1 MANKLGE
8 VVRSHI
14 RSKHLFPNATPEVRW
29 LHKTSIFIMTPFR
42 STDFDRG
49 ATVTQ
54 WFCSPNRCIESMQ
67 NPNSPVVPEA
77 FATSVDAPEI
87 APVDNSFAQILSEFE
102 QSRRGRSEEGI
113 SGTVV
118 SISPESVF
126 VDIGRKVD
134 GILPVEQFR
143 DASGTLTVHIGDK
156 MLVSITG
163 RDQEGSYTLST
174 IKVER
179 PKDWSALERAFEQ
192 KRAIAGMIT
201 EAVKGGLRVDVGLPA
216 FLPASRSGTRDQ
228 AELEQLVGQEI
239 QCRIIKLDTASEDV
253 VVDRR
258 VILEEE
264 EARAR
269 EQKFRELSEG
279 AVVRGTVRSVT
290 DFGAFVDLGGVD
302 GLLHVTDMAWQRVA
316 KPSDVVSAGDSI
328 EVKVLKITP
337 EGKRISLGLKQLAP
351 DPWTLAAER
360 FHTGDRVQGKVSRL
374 ADFGAFVEL
383 LPGVDGLIHVSEMSW
398 SKKIRKPGDVL
409 KTGEMVEAV
418 VLGVNPAERR
428 ISLGLKQALGDPW
441 EDALKKYPVGAV
453 AEGPVTSLTNFGC
466 FIDLGSGID
475 GMIHISDITREKRLN
490 HPREAL
496 TVGQAVRAVV
506 LEVDRERRRIKL
518 GIKQLEPT
526 TADEYIA
533 EHGVG
538 EQVTGRIVEATE
550 KRAKVE
556 LGDGV
561 FAECQLRDPAANGSE
576 DAVPAPKAD
585 LGSLTAMLSAKWK
598 AGPAA
603 ASPQNQPAKAGQI
616 RTFRI
621 LRLDQSNKRIEVELA
636 G

>member
-1 MANKLGE
+1 
-8 VVRSHI
+8 
-14 RSKHLFPNATPEVRW
+14 
-29 LHKTSIFIMTPFR
+29 
-42 STDFDRG
+42 
-49 ATVTQ
+49 
-54 WFCSPNRCIESMQ
+54 MQ
-67 NPNSPVVPEA
+67 NPTSPAIPEA
-77 FATSVDAPEI
+77 LATSTDALDNPP
-87 APVDNSFAQILSEFE
+87 ADNSFADILSEFE
-102 QSRRGRSEEGI
+102 QSHHGSRRSEGLQ
-113 SGTVV
+113 GTVV

-134 GILPVEQFR
+134 GVLPVEQFR
-143 DASGTLTVHIGDK
+143 EASGELTVRVGDK

-163 RDQEGSYTLST
+163 RDEEGSYTLST

-179 PKDWSALERAFEQ
+179 PKDWSALERAFAE
-192 KRAIAGMIT
+192 KRAIAGVII

-228 AELEQLVGQEI
+228 AEIEKLIGQEI

-264 EARAR
+264 EARTR
-269 EQKFRELSEG
+269 EKKFGELQEG
-279 AVVRGTVRSVT
+279 AVLRGTVRSVT

-316 KPSDVVSAGDSI
+316 KPSDVVTVGDSI
-328 EVKVLKITP
+328 EVKVLKIVP
-337 EGKRISLGLKQLAP
+337 QGKRISLGLKQLAP

-374 ADFGAFVEL
+374 TDFGAFVEL

-398 SKKIRKPGDVL
+398 IKKIRKPSDIL
-409 KTGEMVEAV
+409 KPGEMVEAV
-418 VLGVNPAERR
+418 VLGVSASERR

-441 EDALKKYPVGAV
+441 EDALKKYTVGAV

-496 TVGQAVRAVV
+496 ATGQTVRAQV

-533 EHGVG
+533 EHQVG
-538 EQVTGRIVEATE
+538 ESVTGRIVEAS
-550 KRAKVE
+550 KGRAKVE
-556 LGDGV
+556 LGEGV
-561 FAECQLRDPAANGSE
+561 FAECQIREPAGNGAADSQPTRT
-576 DAVPAPKAD
+576 AAD

-598 AGPAA
+598 QGPTAEAA
-603 ASPQNQPAKAGQI
+603 QQEAPRAGQI

-621 LRLDQSNKRIEVELA
+621 LRLDQPNKKIEVEL
-636 G
+636 GG

>member
-1 MANKLGE
+1 
-8 VVRSHI
+8 
-14 RSKHLFPNATPEVRW
+14 
-29 LHKTSIFIMTPFR
+29 
-42 STDFDRG
+42 
-49 ATVTQ
+49 VTQ
-54 WFCSPNRCIESMQ
+54 WFRSNLLQQSFMENPTSPAIPESL
-67 NPNSPVVPEA
+67 
-77 FATSVDAPEI
+77 ATSVE
-87 APVDNSFAQILSEFE
+87 DNSFGDILSEFE
-102 QSRRGRSEEGI
+102 QTHHGRRNKEALE
-113 SGTVV
+113 GTVV

-134 GILPVEQFR
+134 GVLPVEKFR
-143 DASGTLTVHIGDK
+143 DESGALTVRVGDR

-163 RDQEGSYTLST
+163 RDEEGSYTLST

-179 PKDWSALERAFEQ
+179 PKDWSALERAFAE
-192 KRAIAGMIT
+192 KRAIGGMVT
-201 EAVKGGLRVDVGLPA
+201 EVVKGGLRVDVGSEA
-216 FLPASRSGTRDQ
+216 FLPASRSGAKD
-228 AELEQLVGQEI
+228 ASELEKLVGQEI

-269 EQKFRELSEG
+269 EQKFGELKEG
-279 AVVRGTVRSVT
+279 AVLRGTVRSVT

-302 GLLHVTDMAWQRVA
+302 GLLHVGDMAWHRVT
-316 KPSDVVSAGDSI
+316 KPSDVVTAGDSI
-328 EVKVLKITP
+328 EVKILKITP
-337 EGKRISLGLKQLAP
+337 EGKRISLGLKQLTA
-351 DPWTLAAER
+351 DPWTTAAER

-398 SKKIRKPGDVL
+398 EKKVRKPSDLL
-409 KTGEMVEAV
+409 KVGEMVEAV
-418 VLGVNPAERR
+418 VLGVNAADRR

-441 EDALKKYPVGAV
+441 EDAVKKYAVGAV

-466 FIDLGSGID
+466 FMDLGSGID

-496 TVGQAVRAVV
+496 STGQTVRAVV

-533 EHGVG
+533 EHQVG
-538 EQVTGRIVEATE
+538 ESVTGRIVETS
-550 KRAKVE
+550 KGRAKVE

-561 FAECQLRDPAANGSE
+561 FAECRMREDAGNGSK
-576 DAVPAPKAD
+576 VPEPVAAKAD

-598 AGPAA
+598 QGPTAA
-603 ASPQNQPAKAGQI
+603 AAQQEAPRAGQV

-621 LRLDQSNKRIEVELA
+621 LKLDQPNKKIEVELA